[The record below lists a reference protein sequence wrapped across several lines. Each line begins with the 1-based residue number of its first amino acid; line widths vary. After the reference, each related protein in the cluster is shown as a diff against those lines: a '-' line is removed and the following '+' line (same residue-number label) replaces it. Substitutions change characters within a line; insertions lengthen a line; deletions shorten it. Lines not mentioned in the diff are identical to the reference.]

1 MELDPTRMCELLVG
15 LPAVNVLGVEE
26 TDLLRV
32 HVETAAERPR
42 CDGCGGRVWVKDRP
56 VVELVDLPC
65 FGRRTRLV
73 WRKRR
78 WRCPSGSCPVGSWT
92 EEVPA
97 IAAARLAMTDRAGRW
112 ATEQTGRCGRTIE
125 DVAADLGADWHTVND
140 AVVAYGT
147 PLIDDASRFG
157 TVTALGQVRC
167 CSLARGS
174 GGPRRGP
181 RRSSTWGPAN
191 SST

>member
-32 HVETAAERPR
+32 RVETNLERPR

-73 WRKRR
+73 
-78 WRCPSGSCPVGSWT
+78 
-92 EEVPA
+92 
-97 IAAARLAMTDRAGRW
+97 
-112 ATEQTGRCGRTIE
+112 
-125 DVAADLGADWHTVND
+125 
-140 AVVAYGT
+140 
-147 PLIDDASRFG
+147 
-157 TVTALGQVRC
+157 
-167 CSLARGS
+167 
-174 GGPRRGP
+174 
-181 RRSSTWGPAN
+181 
-191 SST
+191 